1 MPISNNV
8 VQLTDA
14 AGRAKPTPQ
23 PNLKRPVSFPDFV
36 RRTIIAEGIHEG
48 TWSLYVNFGM
58 RAVNLPVGDADQP
71 TSHLPAAIIPLLE
84 VGIEPCAPEW
94 PDAVDAAVVNPKS

>member
-1 MPISNNV
+1 MPVDSV

-14 AGRAKPTPQ
+14 HGRPKAAPPVAN
-23 PNLKRPVSFPDFV
+23 PKRPVANLDFV

-48 TWSLYVNFGM
+48 TWSLYVSFGM
-58 RAVNLPVGDADQP
+58 RALNLPVDDQQ
-71 TSHLPAAIIPLLE
+71 SKHIPAVLVPITE
-84 VGIEPCAPEW
+84 FGIEPCAPDW